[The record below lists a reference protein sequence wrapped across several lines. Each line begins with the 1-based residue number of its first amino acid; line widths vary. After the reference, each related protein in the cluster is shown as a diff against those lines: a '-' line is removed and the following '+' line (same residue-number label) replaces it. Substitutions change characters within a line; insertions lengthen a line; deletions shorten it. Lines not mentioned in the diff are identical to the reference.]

1 MEGVTI
7 MNLLQGVTAV
17 LAAFGSDPQNQRL
30 LRMEFPKNDGPAS
43 IMLANALV
51 AEEALSSDFS
61 YEVEVLSDDALIPLK
76 AVMGKMVTVS
86 LVRDDGSL
94 RYFNGYVFE
103 FRFVKTD
110 GGFAFYQMVLKPW
123 LAFLRLRGDCRV
135 FQNLTLTE
143 LFDQTFENYLQ
154 RDYEYRLMGSA
165 PSLTMAVQYNESD
178 HNHVHRRLE
187 AAGMH
192 YWYEHRLDG
201 HKLCIGDDSTQAAT
215 IDGGGEIA
223 YQAQAGSRE
232 HDGIRQWQPARHV
245 ASGKLTVNSYDF
257 KNARS
262 DRSERPSM
270 NQQGEVEPY
279 EFYLDSGAYG
289 FKDDDDGESLAGR
302 RMDVFDSRGQ
312 DFIAQ
317 SNERAVQPGQCFT
330 MSGHFSGGYIDSVM
344 DAPTN
349 DKAEREYLILSAR
362 HVASNNYHDGQG
374 TVSQYTNT
382 FTCLR
387 KSIRWR
393 PSLGMSSTDTRI
405 YGVQTATVVGPKGEE
420 IHTDEYGRVRIQF
433 HWDREGKADEK
444 SSPWVRVMTSA
455 AGAGFGQISVPR
467 IGQEVVVQFLNG
479 NCDRPLIVGSVY
491 NAANMPPWEL
501 PSNKTQ
507 SGVLTRSTL
516 GGKPDN
522 ANALRF
528 EDRKGSEE
536 VWLHAEKDQRIEVEH
551 DESHSVGNDR
561 SKTVKHDEAVKVGN
575 DRTETVGHD
584 EKITIH
590 NNRTERVD
598 GVEKIDIGRD
608 RDEHV
613 GGNEQVAIDGYR
625 NELVMLA
632 KEETVVLGKS
642 LFVGAG
648 YQTTVGGA
656 MNTTVGLAKFEE
668 VGLSRKVVVGQ
679 ESSLTAEVEHK
690 ITVGSSVIT
699 VTPTR
704 IFLEADEILIQG
716 WRKVEV
722 HGDDIDHNP
731 G

>member
-1 MEGVTI
+1 

-17 LAAFGSDPQNQRL
+17 LAAFGGDPQHQRL
-30 LRMEFPKNDGPAS
+30 LRMEFPNNDGPAG
-43 IMLANALV
+43 IMLVNALV

-61 YEVEVLSDDALIPLK
+61 YDVEVLSDDARIPLK
-76 AVMGKMVTVS
+76 AVMGKMVTIS
-86 LVRDDGSL
+86 LVRDDGTL

-110 GGFAFYQMVLKPW
+110 GGFAFYQMILKPW
-123 LAFLRLRGDCRV
+123 LAFLRLRGDCKV

-143 LFDQTFENYLQ
+143 LLDQTFENYLQ

-165 PSLTMAVQYNESD
+165 ASLTMAVQYNESD

-192 YWYEHRLDG
+192 YWYEHRRDG
-201 HKLCIGDDSTQAAT
+201 HKLCIGDDSTQAET

-223 YQAQAGSRE
+223 YQSQAGSRE
-232 HDGIRQWQPARHV
+232 QDGIRQWRPARRI
-245 ASGKLTVNSYDF
+245 ASGKFTINSYDF
-257 KNARS
+257 KNARG
-262 DRSERPSM
+262 DRGERPSM
-270 NQQGEVEPY
+270 NQQGVVEPY
-279 EFYLDSGAYG
+279 EVYLDGGAYG
-289 FKDDDDGESLAGR
+289 FKDDDDGEALAGR
-302 RMDVFDSRGQ
+302 RMDVIDSGGQ
-312 DFIAQ
+312 DFVAE
-317 SNERAVQPGQCFT
+317 SNKRAIQPGRCFT
-330 MSGHFSGGYIDSVM
+330 MSGHFSGGHIDGLV
-344 DAPTN
+344 DAPAN

-362 HVASNNYHDGQG
+362 HIAGNNYHDGQG
-374 TVSQYTNT
+374 TVSQYANT
-382 FTCLR
+382 LTCLR

-393 PSLGMSSTDTRI
+393 PAPGTHSTDTRI
-405 YGVQTATVVGPKGEE
+405 YGVQTATVVGPKGED
-420 IHTDEYGRVRIQF
+420 IYTDEYGRVRIQF
-433 HWDREGKADEK
+433 HWDRDGKSDEK
-444 SSPWVRVMTSA
+444 SSPWVRVMTNA
-455 AGAGFGQISVPR
+455 AGARFGHISVPR

-479 NCDRPLIVGSVY
+479 NCDRPLIVGAVY

-507 SGVLTRSTL
+507 SGVLTRSSL
-516 GGKPDN
+516 GGTAEH

-528 EDRKGSEE
+528 EDRKGEEE

-561 SKTVKHDEAVKVGN
+561 SKTVGHDETVTVKH

-590 NNRTERVD
+590 NNRTEQVD
-598 GVEKIDIGRD
+598 GAEKIDIGRD

-613 GGNEQVAIDGYR
+613 GGNEQVAIDGNR

-642 LFVGAG
+642 LFVGAA
-648 YQTTVGGA
+648 YQATVIGA
-656 MNTTVGLAKFEE
+656 MNTTVGMAKFEE
-668 VGLSRKVVVGQ
+668 VGLSRKVIVGQ

-699 VTPTR
+699 ITPTR
-704 IFLEADEILIQG
+704 IVLEADEILIQG
-716 WRKVEV
+716 RKKVEV

>member
-1 MEGVTI
+1 

-17 LAAFGSDPQNQRL
+17 LTAFGGDPQNQRL
-30 LRMEFPKNDGPAS
+30 LRMEFPKNDGPAG
-43 IMLANALV
+43 IMLVNALI

-61 YEVEVLSDDALIPLK
+61 FDVEVLSDDALIPLK
-76 AVMGKMVTVS
+76 AVMGKMVTIS
-86 LVRDDGSL
+86 LVRQDGTL

-123 LAFLRLRGDCRV
+123 LAFLLLRVDCKV

-154 RDYEYRLMGSA
+154 RDYEYRLMDSA
-165 PSLTMAVQYNESD
+165 AALTMAMQYNESD

-192 YWYEHRLDG
+192 YWYEHRRDG
-201 HKLCIGDDSTQAAT
+201 HTLRIGDDSTLAET
-215 IDGGGEIA
+215 IDGAGEIA
-223 YQAQAGSRE
+223 YQSQAGSRE
-232 HDGIRQWQPARHV
+232 QDGIGQWRPVRRI
-245 ASGKLTVNSYDF
+245 ASGKFTMNSYDF

-262 DRSERPSM
+262 DRGERPSM
-270 NQQGEVEPY
+270 NQQGAVEPY
-279 EFYLDSGAYG
+279 EVYLDGGAYG
-289 FKDDDDGESLAGR
+289 FKDDDDGEALAGR
-302 RMDVFDSRGQ
+302 RMEVIDSRGQ
-312 DFIAQ
+312 DFIAE
-317 SNERAVQPGQCFT
+317 SNERAVQPGRCFT
-330 MSGHFSGGYIDSVM
+330 MSGHFSGGYIDGLV
-344 DAPTN
+344 DAPVN

-362 HVASNNYHDGQG
+362 HIASNNYHDGQG

-393 PSLGMSSTDTRI
+393 PAPGTHSTDTRI
-405 YGVQTATVVGPKGEE
+405 YGVQTATVVGPKGED

-433 HWDREGKADEK
+433 HWDRDGESDEK
-444 SSPWVRVMTSA
+444 SSPWVRVMTAA

-479 NCDRPLIVGSVY
+479 NCDRPLIIGAVY
-491 NAANMPPWEL
+491 NTANMPPWEL

-516 GGKPDN
+516 GGKADN

-528 EDRKGSEE
+528 EDRKGAEE
-536 VWLHAEKDQRIEVEH
+536 VWLHAERDQRIEVEH

-561 SKTVKHDEAVKVGN
+561 SKTVGHDETVKVTH
-575 DRTETVGHD
+575 DRIETVGHD

-598 GVEKIDIGRD
+598 HEEDISI
-608 RDEHV
+608 
-613 GGNEQVAIDGYR
+613 GGNRKETVSGHEKVFINKTKTER
-625 NELVMLA
+625 VKLA
-632 KEETVVLGKS
+632 KEESIGQAKL
-642 LFVGAG
+642 L
-648 YQTTVGGA
+648 QVGGA
-656 MNTTVGLAKFEE
+656 YNIE
-668 VGLSRKVVVGQ
+668 VGADMRTVVAYLKSEKVGHDKRTEVGK
-679 ESSLTAEVEHK
+679 SYKIIATDSFEV
-690 ITVGSSVIT
+690 TVGSASLKLMSSGAIT
-699 VTPTR
+699 ISGTSIDIGASGP
-704 IFLEADEILIQG
+704 
-716 WRKVEV
+716 V
-722 HGDDIDHNP
+722 HINGKDVDIN
-731 G
+731 